1 MSEDRLAR
9 IENVIVALAERQT
22 RTDQQ
27 IEQVVASL
35 AERQTRTDKQIAN
48 TQNQIT
54 GLIQIFHDLAKRIEF
69 DQQDTNSQIQTL
81 VEESRDTRTWLR
93 AAQEN
98 IQSLFTEIRQL
109 WEKVNAAC
117 LMRSVCSGC

>member
-1 MSEDRLAR
+1 MSEDRLTR
-9 IENVIVALAERQT
+9 IENAIAALAEQQT

-35 AERQTRTDKQIAN
+35 AERQTRTDEQIAN

-54 GLIQIFHDLAKRIEF
+54 GLIQVFRDLAQRIES
-69 DQQDTNSQIQTL
+69 DQRDTNSQIQTL
-81 VEESRDTRTWLR
+81 IEESRDTRTWLR

-98 IQSLFTEIRQL
+98 IQNLFTEIRQL
-109 WEKVNAAC
+109 WERVNAA
-117 LMRSVCSGC
+117 